1 MESKTLQTLNIDKDF
16 KNLIRPLQK
25 TEYLQLEA
33 NLLADGCRDPIIT
46 WNGIIIDG
54 HNRYELCMRH
64 QIPYAVVE
72 MEFDCRESVIAWICA
87 NQLGRRNITEET
99 RKFLIGMQ
107 YESEKLAH
115 SLKNARGKNQYCEPE
130 GELSCTISDSNEET
144 GPSPSGHVTAQ
155 RIAQENQ
162 ISGGTVLKYAIY
174 TRALEAIGQKAPEI
188 VPKILSGRYKI
199 SHKNVVD
206 LSRLTSDEIKK
217 VGRRIERSQQPFV
230 QYNSTRQE
238 IQNTVGQASSS
249 ESPSIPSVKDMQQIT
264 SKTNRSTLK
273 GVQPALCAA
282 GNPHVVHPEIA
293 GTLCASAAGL
303 SRPAGMASET
313 DLTVAYCLQ
322 GSMIGREDK
331 NGPAGSGINK
341 DICFTLNAADR
352 PAVVFNRQRSDLF
365 KEQDIASTQ
374 SARQHK
380 DATDLVCDICAVD
393 CRNFNELDDVS
404 GTLQAKTT
412 SGYSLNFQN
421 PVRDGYIVRR
431 LTPTECERLMGFP
444 DGWTEYGHDGKLI
457 SDSRRYSML
466 GNSIATPCAAYIIQG
481 ILEQYEKEEE

>member
-1 MESKTLQTLNIDKDF
+1 MESKALQTLNIDKDF

-25 TEYLQLEA
+25 KEYLQLEA

-64 QIPYAVVE
+64 QISYAVVE

-144 GPSPSGHVTAQ
+144 GTSPSGHVTAQ

-249 ESPSIPSVKDMQQIT
+249 ESPSIPSVKDMPAFDPDAEIT
-264 SKTNRSTLK
+264 ALTLTIPSWASSINRTRTNTDFDRVSNYAKDKLMSTLIVLQHTISK
-273 GVQPALCAA
+273 M
-282 GNPHVVHPEIA
+282 
-293 GTLCASAAGL
+293 L
-303 SRPAGMASET
+303 S
-313 DLTVAYCLQ
+313 V
-322 GSMIGREDK
+322 I
-331 NGPAGSGINK
+331 
-341 DICFTLNAADR
+341 
-352 PAVVFNRQRSDLF
+352 
-365 KEQDIASTQ
+365 
-374 SARQHK
+374 
-380 DATDLVCDICAVD
+380 
-393 CRNFNELDDVS
+393 
-404 GTLQAKTT
+404 
-412 SGYSLNFQN
+412 
-421 PVRDGYIVRR
+421 
-431 LTPTECERLMGFP
+431 
-444 DGWTEYGHDGKLI
+444 
-457 SDSRRYSML
+457 
-466 GNSIATPCAAYIIQG
+466 
-481 ILEQYEKEEE
+481 KEEE